1 MAGIIIVILVICVG
15 AWIIEQ
21 IGAYW
26 EAIVGLGIV
35 VALIVLF
42 IKFWIVRLIVIGAI
56 LIGGGYFLFTL
67 YQEKLD
73 EKMKGEA
80 HEMAKKHQAAYSLA
94 EFKQKYKTAA
104 SKEFEYKNS
113 YLKSYCDAV
122 SSEMKDRGKQMAI
135 YHAKAYDLP
144 TFEAEFKFA
153 ETAVLTLREFGF
165 NTQYKFLYLDG
176 YISQLFR
183 QTAMFTLD
191 EFVYLNQ
198 FYLTNIST
206 GIFELPSKLE
216 MLDKNSVVYK
226 EQAETNPF
234 RAEDWTEEDNFT
246 VKLSG
251 SIFDN
256 YKHIIMP
263 YLDESPVIEKTELYD
278 NAILYRDRNA
288 KSGNMIT
295 TEITLD

>member
-1 MAGIIIVILVICVG
+1 MAGIIIVILVVCVG
-15 AWIIEQ
+15 AWIIEK
-21 IGAYW
+21 IGSNW
-26 EAIVGLGIV
+26 EVIAGLGIV

-42 IKFWIVRLIVIGAI
+42 IKFWIIRLIVIGAI
-56 LIGGGYFLFTL
+56 LIGVGYFLFTL

-73 EKMKGEA
+73 EKIISEA
-80 HEMAKKHQAAYSLA
+80 HEMAKKRQAAYSLA

-153 ETAVLTLREFGF
+153 ETAVLTLRALGF
-165 NTQYKFLYLDG
+165 NTHYKSFYLEG

-183 QTAMFTLD
+183 QTAIFTLD

-206 GIFELPSKLE
+206 GIFELPAKLE

-226 EQAETNPF
+226 ERAETNPF
-234 RAEDWTEEDNFT
+234 SAEDWTEEDNFT

-256 YKHIIMP
+256 YKQIIMP
-263 YLDESPVIEKTELYD
+263 YLDESSVIEKTELYD
-278 NAILYRDRNA
+278 NVILYRDRNA